1 MIRFQ
6 PHRKSLE
13 HHSLV
18 ANVKQH
24 AWYYALAGLVII
36 FLFLFRKPL
45 IKIFFLLI
53 MLTLG
58 SFSTFYKRFGDIPL
72 GFELMTL
79 FGVVI
84 ALTYSLLLGIISVM
98 LMTFFSYLITSRV
111 CVTMFLRMVVFIVA
125 VFLGWVLQGFGF
137 AIPTV
142 GIIVSIA
149 MNVIF
154 LFLWLVV
161 MRFNPLTAIISTV
174 LNTIINIFLFSTV
187 GVWLV
192 HLLG

>member
-1 MIRFQ
+1 MIHFQ

-13 HHSLV
+13 HHCLV

-36 FLFLFRKPL
+36 LLFLFRKPL
-45 IKIFFLLI
+45 IKIFFLLA

-84 ALTYSLLLGIISVM
+84 ALTYSLFLGILSVI

-111 CVTMFLRMVVFIVA
+111 CVTMFLRMVVFVIA
-125 VFLGWVLQGFGF
+125 VLIGFIFQGFGI
-137 AIPTV
+137 ATM
-142 GIIVSIA
+142 GLIVSIT
-149 MNVIF
+149 MNMIF
-154 LFLWLVV
+154 LFLWLIV
-161 MRFNPLTAIISTV
+161 MRFNPVTAIISTV

-192 HLLG
+192 SLLS

>member
-1 MIRFQ
+1 MVWFER
-6 PHRKSLE
+6 HRKSLE
-13 HHSLV
+13 HHPLV
-18 ANVKQH
+18 ANIKHH
-24 AWYYALAGLVII
+24 AGYYALAGFMLII
-36 FLFLFRKPL
+36 LFLFRKPL
-45 IKIFFLLI
+45 IKIFFLFI

-58 SFSTFYKRFGDIPL
+58 SFSTFYKRFGDIPI

-84 ALTYSLLLGIISVM
+84 ALTYSLFLGILSVI

-111 CVTMFLRMVVFIVA
+111 CVTMFLRMVVFVIA
-125 VFLGWVLQGFGF
+125 VLIGFIFQGFGI
-137 AIPTV
+137 ATT
-142 GIIVSIA
+142 GLIVSIT

-154 LFLWLVV
+154 LFLWLIV
-161 MRFNPLTAIISTV
+161 MRFNPVTAIISTV

-192 HLLG
+192 SLLG